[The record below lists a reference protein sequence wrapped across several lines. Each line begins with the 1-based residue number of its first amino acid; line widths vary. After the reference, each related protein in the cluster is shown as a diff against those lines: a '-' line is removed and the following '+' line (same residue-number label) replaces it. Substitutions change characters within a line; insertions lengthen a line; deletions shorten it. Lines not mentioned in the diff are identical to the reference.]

1 MGRRF
6 RKKSSTIP
14 FNYTISDVS
23 HDYVAKRLFLL
34 KHLFTK
40 VVRKMNAKDK
50 AKMLEIIKNKQ
61 SGGRSK
67 QMSPPKNDQKNMRK
81 GPKIYNK

>member
-1 MGRRF
+1 MDFTDWAVCVTLAVLLKTLIIGIVTGAVSNLFDYGYSMGRRF

-34 KHLFTK
+34 K
-40 VVRKMNAKDK
+40 
-50 AKMLEIIKNKQ
+50 
-61 SGGRSK
+61 
-67 QMSPPKNDQKNMRK
+67 
-81 GPKIYNK
+81 